1 MEPLQQA
8 AAVLLVL
15 ILLGTAVYAL
25 RAKGMA
31 MMRRRN
37 SGRTNQRQLES
48 VDRLPL
54 TPHHSLHL
62 VRVEGRT
69 VLIAVSP
76 GGCHIVD
83 RNMADRSMDD
93 GAFEIARAENSLTRG
108 AAL

>member
-15 ILLGTAVYAL
+15 VLMGAAMYAL
-25 RAKGMA
+25 RAKGML
-31 MMRRRN
+31 MMVRRG
-37 SGRTNQRQLES
+37 SGGGQKQLEAI
-48 VDRLPL
+48 DRLPL

-76 GGCHIVD
+76 GGCALVD
-83 RNMADRSMDD
+83 RPLIDHD
-93 GAFEIARAENSLTRG
+93 AESPFSQGGGLR
-108 AAL
+108 

>member
-15 ILLGTAVYAL
+15 ILLGATLYGL
-25 RAKGMA
+25 RAKGLGLMLS
-31 MMRRRN
+31 RRS
-37 SGRTNQRQLES
+37 SGMNRRQLES
-48 VDRLPL
+48 IDRLPL

-76 GGCHIVD
+76 GGCSIVD
-83 RNMADRSMDD
+83 R
-93 GAFEIARAENSLTRG
+93 AFENTFVEAQLPQGGTLR
-108 AAL
+108 

>member
-15 ILLGTAVYAL
+15 VLLGAAIYAL
-25 RAKGMA
+25 RAKGLVTML
-31 MMRRRN
+31 RRS
-37 SGRTNQRQLES
+37 SGGTNQRQLES
-48 VDRLPL
+48 IDRLPL

-76 GGCHIVD
+76 GGCSIVAGD
-83 RNMADRSMDD
+83 PD
-93 GAFEIARAENSLTRG
+93 GG
-108 AAL
+108 AVR

>member
-15 ILLGTAVYAL
+15 ILFGAAIYAL
-25 RAKGMA
+25 RAKGIA
-31 MMRRRN
+31 MMLRRSS
-37 SGRTNQRQLES
+37 SGTNQRQLQS

-76 GGCHIVD
+76 GGCYIVD
-83 RNMADRSMDD
+83 RSIIGRSVENVFEENTLTQG
-93 GAFEIARAENSLTRG
+93 GAVR
-108 AAL
+108 

>member
-15 ILLGTAVYAL
+15 VLLGATVYAL
-25 RAKGMA
+25 RAKGMV
-31 MMRRRN
+31 MMLRRT
-37 SGRTNQRQLES
+37 SGSANQRQLEA

-76 GGCHIVD
+76 GGCAIVD
-83 RNMADRSMDD
+83 HEIENPFADRPLSR
-93 GAFEIARAENSLTRG
+93 GGTAR
-108 AAL
+108 

>member
-15 ILLGTAVYAL
+15 TLLGAALYGLRSKGLAVML
-25 RAKGMA
+25 R
-31 MMRRRN
+31 RS
-37 SGRTNQRQLES
+37 SGGTGQRQLEAI
-48 VDRLPL
+48 DRLPL

-76 GGCHIVD
+76 AGCSIVD
-83 RNMADRSMDD
+83 RALEN
-93 GAFEIARAENSLTRG
+93 AFAQGTVPSGGSLR
-108 AAL
+108 

>member
-15 ILLGTAVYAL
+15 ILLGAAIYAL

-31 MMRRRN
+31 MMLRGVSVRK
-37 SGRTNQRQLES
+37 NQRQLES
-48 VDRLPL
+48 IDRLPL
-54 TPHHSLHL
+54 TPQHSLHL

-76 GGCHIVD
+76 GGCSMVD
-83 RNMADRSMDD
+83 R
-93 GAFEIARAENSLTRG
+93 GAENPFME
-108 AAL
+108 AAFAQGGQIR